1 MIVKAEE
8 YPFHLLCENEASR
21 VYPLLRSV
29 DGNREM
35 VSISPLHGRSYCVGK
50 TTDGRYIISKGNG
63 LSYTQWQFLWTKET
77 EDDTWGLLLL
87 QDALRDYHIGL
98 EIEALGI
105 RTNHMECVIEIE
117 KNIMVPNTSRIIKP
131 VLLQYNVACPY
142 RLEDAQFI
150 DRNTI
155 LDEVE
160 KWQIFNLR
168 NRRLNY
174 LVAADVLINNLRI
187 MHDHAILHNALT
199 THNYTWALELLDF
212 ELAHSPNYP
221 YSNEDDR
228 RHVKDLYDREVLDVY
243 KIIIFIAG
251 ILREEVDNR
260 LLDNIFD
267 EYGFDIEQ
275 YKLL

>member
-1 MIVKAEE
+1 
-8 YPFHLLCENEASR
+8 
-21 VYPLLRSV
+21 
-29 DGNREM
+29 
-35 VSISPLHGRSYCVGK
+35 
-50 TTDGRYIISKGNG
+50 
-63 LSYTQWQFLWTKET
+63 
-77 EDDTWGLLLL
+77 
-87 QDALRDYHIGL
+87 
-98 EIEALGI
+98 
-105 RTNHMECVIEIE
+105 
-117 KNIMVPNTSRIIKP
+117 MVPNTSRIIKP